1 LKYQSCK
8 IATFVVYCCFRV
20 SSFSRKFSFGHFSVI
35 LAEKL
40 TCLQKRATH
49 FEEHPEH
56 LFFKKVKNS
65 SKFWQ
70 TQDLSRNSRLN
81 SWIHAIQNQSL
92 FLLFGLADTR
102 RHDLLFRSVIFQF
115 SVLCNEDGAIT
126 TDSIFLGKTLFW
138 YFNFF
143 NSLTWLDFEKIEC
156 NVMGDQWLVLKC
168 C

>member
-1 LKYQSCK
+1 MQNSHFCCLLLFPSFVIFKK
-8 IATFVVYCCFRV
+8 ILIWSFLSYFGGKINLFTKASNTFW
-20 SSFSRKFSFGHFSVI
+20 G
-35 LAEKL
+35 
-40 TCLQKRATH
+40 T
-49 FEEHPEH
+49 PEH